1 MTPDPLKDLLDKRDA
16 LVVDLANSREMDALQ
31 LIENEQIREL
41 GRIVMETTAEETATF
56 STT

>member
-1 MTPDPLKDLLDKRDA
+1 MTPDPLKDLLDKCDA